1 MRKTCDIEE
10 VKKKK
15 KGKYSV
21 KDEKTT
27 AKDTKVLLAGE

>member
-10 VKKKK
+10 VKKKS
-15 KGKYSV
+15 KYSV

>member
-10 VKKKK
+10 VKKK

>member
-10 VKKKK
+10 VKK